1 MAQLINLKGSYV
13 NKKEL
18 IKVVAEKSGI
28 SQKDTG
34 AVLDAFI
41 ENVTAALKAN
51 DNVSLIGFGAFEV
64 VERAARTGQNP
75 KTGEKIQI
83 AASISPKF
91 RAGKAL
97 KDAVSD
103 IKSEAVTKV
112 GSESNNKKASK
123 KK

>member
-1 MAQLINLKGSYV
+1 M

-41 ENVTAALKAN
+41 ESVTTALKAK
-51 DNVSLIGFGAFEV
+51 DNISLIGFGTFEV

-91 RAGKAL
+91 KAGKAL
-97 KDAVSD
+97 KDAVSA
-103 IKSEAVTKV
+103 IKP
-112 GSESNNKKASK
+112 
-123 KK
+123 